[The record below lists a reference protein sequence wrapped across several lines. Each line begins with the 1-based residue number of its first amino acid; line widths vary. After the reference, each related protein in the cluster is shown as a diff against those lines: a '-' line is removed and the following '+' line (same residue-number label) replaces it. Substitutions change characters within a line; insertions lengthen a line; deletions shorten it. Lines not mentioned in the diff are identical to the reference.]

1 MCSPSLSTSA
11 PPLTVDTVL
20 TAVQGVNW
28 RTLGEKLLPVEI
40 QGTRLIYPK
49 VDKIERLHQSDGDC
63 LRAVVECWMQGEGKH
78 EEPSWRR
85 IIWELDDA
93 NETRTADNIRIFAES
108 VQGKSYHS
116 ISVSTF
122 LYSV

>member
-1 MCSPSLSTSA
+1 M
-11 PPLTVDTVL
+11 DTVL

-28 RTLGEKLLPVEI
+28 RTLGKKLLLLDS
-40 QGTRLIYPK
+40 TL
-49 VDKIERLHQSDGDC
+49 DKIEKVHKSDDGRLRDVLEH
-63 LRAVVECWMQGEGKH
+63 WMHGIWCRH
-78 EEPSWRR
+78 EEPSWRS
-85 IIWELDDA
+85 IIWGLDGA
-93 NETRTADNIRIFAES
+93 NETRTADSIRHFAEP